1 MANPHSLPMAQARE
15 NSTSAVSVHSA
26 PLSYRDKIE
35 TIMLCNTS
43 GSAATFRLFFDA
55 DGTTYDET
63 TALYWNSSLPADSTL
78 TLCFDK
84 GLYLDNDSGNLAYR
98 SSVAN
103 AITISVWGTREFK
116 NQ

>member
-1 MANPHSLPMAQARE
+1 MVDNAIPLAQARE
-15 NSTSAVSVHSA
+15 NSTSAVSVHT
-26 PLSYRDKIE
+26 PPTQHRDKVE

-63 TALYWNSSLPADSTL
+63 TALYWDTALPADSTL
-78 TLCFDK
+78 TLAFDR
-84 GLYLDNDSGNLAYR
+84 GLYMANDSANIAYR

-103 AITISVWGTREFK
+103 AITISVWGVREFR